1 MCRRGARSS
10 GQRSRLAC
18 RQKKHSCAWKGDKT
32 QNQSNSA
39 QLKSANQ
46 VCILKVHL
54 YQSSSRDILS
64 ILTAATQPWSLQ
76 SSSVVF
82 LPACYGP

>member
-32 QNQSNSA
+32 QNQLNSA

-54 YQSSSRDILS
+54 YLSRTQSIVER
-64 ILTAATQPWSLQ
+64 
-76 SSSVVF
+76 
-82 LPACYGP
+82 